1 MIGEVIERYNRESL
15 LERHG
20 YRAPPGSAADS
31 LVRRRNQATHLSRR
45 PGALHDQHDRQGS
58 KWKKVAQHWESS
70 ARRND
75 LALSCGVVS
84 ADAPGAAG
92 EQTQPFLTWRG
103 PAASAPG

>member
-45 PGALHDQHDRQGS
+45 PGALHDQHDCQGS

-70 ARRND
+70 ARPNVQLVLQPTSIER
-75 LALSCGVVS
+75 AQRAYHSS
-84 ADAPGAAG
+84 AACSK
-92 EQTQPFLTWRG
+92 QC
-103 PAASAPG
+103 